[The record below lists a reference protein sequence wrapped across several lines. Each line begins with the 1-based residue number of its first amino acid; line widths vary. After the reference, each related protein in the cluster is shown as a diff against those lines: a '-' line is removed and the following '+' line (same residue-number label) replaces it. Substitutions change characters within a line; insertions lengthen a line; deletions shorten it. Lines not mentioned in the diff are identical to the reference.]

1 MAGRGLVHKTTPPP
15 LTHTIDRTCFT
26 RVEDLRL
33 KQEGLLKDRLTKVG
47 KHSEEAQK
55 EEEFATDS
63 DSDIEYDELLDWR
76 KKRT

>member
-1 MAGRGLVHKTTPPP
+1 
-15 LTHTIDRTCFT
+15 
-26 RVEDLRL
+26 VEDLRL

-47 KHSEEAQK
+47 KHSEETQK
-55 EEEFATDS
+55 EEEFTTDS